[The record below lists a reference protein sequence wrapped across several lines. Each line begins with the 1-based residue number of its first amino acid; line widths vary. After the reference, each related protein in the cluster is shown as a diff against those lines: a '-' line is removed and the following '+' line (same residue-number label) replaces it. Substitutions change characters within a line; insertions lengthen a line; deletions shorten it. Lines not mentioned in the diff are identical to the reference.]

1 MAMFV
6 NKVSVK
12 IKKDKKYLQ
21 YIQIIRKYDG
31 SLSMTQIKD
40 AMEKGNVVF
49 GFDPANNPIIHN
61 GVDNSDDFLE
71 KYFLKTL
78 KLLKK
83 AGADMSV
90 MDGNRELVEFSK
102 ASSSKENLEKLIAKL
117 FDAKD
122 GTEAFNAIEK
132 LRKTA
137 KKSASTRMMI
147 IDAMMK
153 YSEQTRF
160 SHMKSLI
167 IPSINELVKENENR
181 YADFYKEKIEHG
193 DNSEAYYA
201 IEGYAKVM
209 QKAAYDFLVGVLLSR
224 KLNVECEA
232 LIVCELSHLSKQP
245 FDFGSPYEKPQWTDD
260 DLKLRQIEKWKED
273 GYPDGNGYEEPSV
286 HICLQEPETPEEKI
300 YAALNK
306 RLAKKREK
314 NRDKAH
320 PAYWLI
326 QADAND
332 IEMIKSQ
339 LNPPANYMDF
349 LIKASPLNVE
359 MNLKDYGIVLLYGAQ
374 DLLEGQYGY
383 SVVPEE
389 SDETGAWP
397 ENFIVIA
404 TCEADPFCIDASQV
418 NSPVYYAVHGEGTWN
433 FDEAFVSLGIFLS
446 ALK

>member
-1 MAMFV
+1 MFV
-6 NKVSVK
+6 NKVTVK

-21 YIQIIRKYDG
+21 YIQIIRKYDS

-61 GVDNSDDFLE
+61 GIDNSDDFLE

-90 MDGNRELVEFSK
+90 MDGDRELVEFSIV
-102 ASSSKENLEKLIAKL
+102 SSFKDDLERLIEKL
-117 FDAKD
+117 FDAKE
-122 GTEAFNAIEK
+122 GTEAFNTIEK
-132 LRKTA
+132 LKKTA
-137 KKSASTRMMI
+137 KKSASTRMTI

-153 YSEQTRF
+153 YSEQTQL
-160 SHMKSLI
+160 SHLKSLI
-167 IPSINELVKENENR
+167 IPSINELVEENENQ
-181 YADFYKEKIEHG
+181 YADFYKAKIEHG

-209 QKAAYDFLVGVLLSR
+209 QKTAYDLLVGVLLSR
-224 KLNVECEA
+224 KLNIECEA
-232 LIVCELSHLSKQP
+232 LIVCELSHLSNQP
-245 FDFGSPYEKPQWTDD
+245 FDLGSPYEKPQWTDD
-260 DLKLRQIEKWKED
+260 DLKLAQIEKWKNE

-286 HICLQEPETPEEKI
+286 HKCLQEPKTPEEKI
-300 YAALNK
+300 YAELNK

-320 PAYWLI
+320 PAYWFI

-359 MNLKDYGIVLLYGAQ
+359 MNLKDYGTVLLYGAQ
-374 DLLEGQYGY
+374 DLLEAQYGY
-383 SVVPEE
+383 SVVQEDGNE
-389 SDETGAWP
+389 MDAWS
-397 ENFIVIA
+397 ENYIVIA

-418 NSPVYYAVHGEGTWN
+418 NSPVYYAVHGEGAWN
-433 FDEAFVSLGIFLS
+433 FDEAFVSLGDFLA